1 MSVAYWFM
9 QETYGVPVSRFILK
23 AKALTAYQKTTNQCI
38 LRFMLKSNV

>member
-9 QETYGVPVSRFILK
+9 QETYGVPVSIFILK

-38 LRFMLKSNV
+38 FMFMLKSNV